1 MEGLHR
7 LADRIAVRFQTWWQ
21 HQAVAA
27 VLLVACAVIALAAI
41 GFAVMSGYLALSV
54 AMPAWAAALVTA
66 GSLLVLALI
75 AGLVAN
81 SYARQPLRQRDGPR
95 SRQSHGRQPETPPV
109 ELATRMGRSLGEN
122 LSRRGVRS
130 TDVVIAALVAG
141 IALGVAPALRER
153 FGSPDDDDERRP
165 ERRRR

>member
-1 MEGLHR
+1 VEGLHR
-7 LADRIAVRFQTWWQ
+7 LAARIAERVQTWWQ

-27 VLLVACAVIALAAI
+27 VLLVVCAVIALAAI
-41 GFAVMSGYLALSV
+41 GFAVASAYLALSV

-66 GSLLVLALI
+66 GTLLVLALI

-81 SYARQPLRQRDGPR
+81 SYARRPLRRPAT
-95 SRQSHGRQPETPPV
+95 SAARQPKAPPV
-109 ELATRMGRSLGEN
+109 ELASRMGRSLGEN

-141 IALGVAPALRER
+141 VALGVAPALRDR
-153 FGSPDDDDERRP
+153 FGNSDNDGEDDQEKRP
-165 ERRRR
+165 GRRRR

>member
-7 LADRIAVRFQTWWQ
+7 LAARIAERFQTWWQ

-27 VLLVACAVIALAAI
+27 VLLAVSAVIALAAV

-66 GSLLVLALI
+66 GTLLVLALI

-81 SYARQPLRQRDGPR
+81 SYARRPLRRPDSSRAREPR
-95 SRQSHGRQPETPPV
+95 ARQPETPPV
-109 ELATRMGRSLGEN
+109 ELASRMGRSLGEN

-141 IALGVAPALRER
+141 VALGVAPALRER
-153 FGSPDDDDERRP
+153 FGSTDDDEERRP

>member
-1 MEGLHR
+1 VEGFHR
-7 LADRIAVRFQTWWQ
+7 LAARIAERFQAWWQ

-27 VLLVACAVIALAAI
+27 VLLVVCAAIGLAAI
-41 GFAVMSGYLALSV
+41 GFAVMAGYLALSV

-66 GSLLVLALI
+66 GILLLLALI

-81 SYARQPLRQRDGPR
+81 SYARRPLRRPATPPA
-95 SRQSHGRQPETPPV
+95 RQTEAPPV
-109 ELATRMGRSLGEN
+109 ELASRMGRSLGEN

-141 IALGVAPALRER
+141 VALGVAPALRER
-153 FGSPDDDDERRP
+153 FGQADDDEDRQP
-165 ERRRR
+165 GRRRR

>member
-1 MEGLHR
+1 
-7 LADRIAVRFQTWWQ
+7 
-21 HQAVAA
+21 VAA
-27 VLLVACAVIALAAI
+27 LLLVACAVIALAAI

-66 GSLLVLALI
+66 GTLLVLALI

-81 SYARQPLRQRDGPR
+81 RYARQPLRRPDGPQARR
-95 SRQSHGRQPETPPV
+95 SHGRQSHGRQSHGRQPETPPV

-141 IALGVAPALRER
+141 VALGVAPALRER
-153 FGSPDDDDERRP
+153 FGSTDDDEERRP

>member
-7 LADRIAVRFQTWWQ
+7 LAARIAERFRTWWQ

-27 VLLVACAVIALAAI
+27 VLLAVCAVIALAAI
-41 GFAVMSGYLALSV
+41 GFAVMSGYLALSI

-66 GSLLVLALI
+66 GTLLVLALI

-81 SYARQPLRQRDGPR
+81 RYARQPLRQPHGPQA
-95 SRQSHGRQPETPPV
+95 RQSRDRRPETPPV
-109 ELATRMGRSLGEN
+109 ELAARMGRSLGEN
-122 LSRRGVRS
+122 LNRRGVRS
-130 TDVVIAALVAG
+130 ADVVIAALVAG
-141 IALGVAPALRER
+141 VALGVAPALRER
-153 FGSPDDDDERRP
+153 FGSTDDDEERQP